1 MLAIFCGTGDTPYYP
16 DSLGKFPRFMGLER
30 DSLAKFLF
38 LLKFAIDSSR
48 QRSYGLGREGETGE
62 PDAEAVRAGVCC
74 VDSESDATPLCAGTA
89 KLPAKLWQEN
99 SEWNEGL
106 RVKFE
111 KRGLTSIFG
120 AAVMLVRMT

>member
-62 PDAEAVRAGVCC
+62 PDAEAVRAGFV
-74 VDSESDATPLCAGTA
+74 ALILIGH
-89 KLPAKLWQEN
+89 N
-99 SEWNEGL
+99 S
-106 RVKFE
+106 
-111 KRGLTSIFG
+111 I
-120 AAVMLVRMT
+120 VRRNR